1 MEKRGVFPEFND
13 GNFLMFYL
21 SPCTKLRE
29 LRRLKALLKKL
40 PRGEVCIPAPEAGE
54 RGARTAWVA
63 LDKAEGR
70 LCAAE
75 CGLFPPCVPL
85 VLAGERVSKEAAER
99 LLSANSTFGLKEG
112 NILVFEEDA

>member
-1 MEKRGVFPEFND
+1 
-13 GNFLMFYL
+13 MFYL

-29 LRRLKALLKKL
+29 LKRLERLLKKL
-40 PRGEVCIPAPEAGE
+40 PRGEVRIPAPEAGKA
-54 RGARTAWVA
+54 GARTAWVP

-85 VLAGERVSKEAAER
+85 ILKGERISRAAIER
-99 LLSANSTFGLKEG
+99 LAAANSTFGLREG